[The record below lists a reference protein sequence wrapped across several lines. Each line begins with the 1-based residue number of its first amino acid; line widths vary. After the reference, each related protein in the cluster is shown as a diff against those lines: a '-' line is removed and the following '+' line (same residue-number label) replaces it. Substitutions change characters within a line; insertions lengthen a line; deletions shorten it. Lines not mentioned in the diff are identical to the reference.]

1 MYKMPMENFCE
12 KQSKWYGIIIPLDN
26 FSISK
31 YYDMLDW
38 LYVNVELPI
47 RHARWRVISEGV
59 EVRFR
64 YERDYLKFM
73 LRWL

>member
-1 MYKMPMENFCE
+1 
-12 KQSKWYGIIIPLDN
+12 
-26 FSISK
+26 
-31 YYDMLDW
+31 MLDW
-38 LYVNVELPI
+38 LCVNVELPI